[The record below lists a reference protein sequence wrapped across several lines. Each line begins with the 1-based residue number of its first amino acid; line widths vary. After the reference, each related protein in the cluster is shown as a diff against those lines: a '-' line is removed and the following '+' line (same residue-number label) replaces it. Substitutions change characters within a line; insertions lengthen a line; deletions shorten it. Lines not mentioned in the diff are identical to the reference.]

1 MPRLLAIRIKLEVSI
16 TLYDLFCFQWTAS
29 GQTGPG
35 EAAQESVAMGL
46 RVELGTFHSLQCMEA
61 PIAQGNQLAHRAV
74 IHKSANLV
82 KVSFHI
88 HLKDFTHLKSLL
100 TGQYLMFFKYN
111 TQMPVFTDVESDVNP
126 LPVCL
131 AKTRDN
137 YYYSQFLPGGYR
149 GRIESPP
156 FISMPGWTLDA

>member
-1 MPRLLAIRIKLEVSI
+1 MPRLLAIRIKLDVSI

-82 KVSFHI
+82 KVSFH
-88 HLKDFTHLKSLL
+88 S
-100 TGQYLMFFKYN
+100 
-111 TQMPVFTDVESDVNP
+111 
-126 LPVCL
+126 
-131 AKTRDN
+131 
-137 YYYSQFLPGGYR
+137 
-149 GRIESPP
+149 
-156 FISMPGWTLDA
+156 ISMLRILPTSNLFLQDSTLCFSSTIPKCRCLLMLNLMLTHYLHAWLKHETTIIIASSSPVDIVVGSSPLRLSACQVGR